1 MGKINF
7 SNIAKKYH
15 EISTVQKSASENLFN
30 LLDIKPEESVLDVG
44 CGTGNLTSKIKA
56 ITSGRV
62 IGIDASEGMVEE
74 AVKNY
79 RNIGIEFLAK
89 NIQDISFDEE
99 FDVIFCN
106 STFQWFKNI
115 GFTLKK
121 LCKALK
127 PGGRIAI
134 QAPATESYCPNF
146 LSAVNGIVTDDEEI
160 GEVFSFFK
168 SPWLF
173 FETAE
178 EYTKIFEEGG
188 FKVTLSGIESQSA
201 MYTPEKVFEIFSSGA
216 IAGYLN
222 QDNYSIKIDNDYIE
236 RFKNLVN
243 GEIAKQADKNGLVNL
258 IFKRIYLLAFKL

>member
-121 LCKALK
+121 LRKALK

-178 EYTKIFEEGG
+178 E
-188 FKVTLSGIESQSA
+188 
-201 MYTPEKVFEIFSSGA
+201 FEIFSSGA